1 MFMNA
6 IGKTI
11 YIILGCMFLDC
22 DETYIKETYIKNNT
36 SVSNTVFERR
46 LFEGFKKV
54 CGENVVFFGA
64 PSVGWFPKN
73 CKKLKV
79 RGFTKIDNY
88 YPVEYNASYLFSSF
102 SKKRGFT
109 KEIKKFFESHEINET
124 YRIIAVAC
132 EMHLPYLKTIKYLK
146 RNFKNVSTVLFVPD
160 LPDYNNRSS
169 NFIYKILKKININS
183 LYKTHEKYVDIDV
196 LFSKEMKRLDT
207 FKSKETIINEGL
219 APDYHSEANGIF
231 NKKKRIVYIGK
242 LDKRNG
248 IELISKAADLL
259 PEYSFEVYGMP
270 ASDGLPKDFTFS
282 KNVLV
287 HGFVSPSLIP
297 SILNQADILLSPR
310 YSSEEYTAFSFPSKM
325 FDYLNCKK
333 PIVTF
338 KLDCYPEVLDN
349 IFIYPKSENL
359 DDFISAI
366 KYAADHPKVDEQL
379 IDKFLKEKKSDNV
392 VKRIIAK
399 LEEKENN
406 L

>member
-1 MFMNA
+1 MNL

-22 DETYIKETYIKNNT
+22 DETYIKEAYIKNNT

-46 LFEGFKKV
+46 LFDGFKKEF
-54 CGENVVFFGA
+54 GEDAVFFGA

-79 RGFTKIDNY
+79 RGFTKVDNY

-102 SKKRGFT
+102 SKERGFK
-109 KEIKKFFESHEINET
+109 KEIKKFFEAHRINET
-124 YRIIAVAC
+124 YQIVVVAC

-146 RNFKNVSTVLFVPD
+146 RKYQNVSTVLFVPD

-169 NFIYKILKKININS
+169 NFIYKILKKLNTNS
-183 LYKTHEKYVDIDV
+183 LYKVHKRYVDIDI
-196 LFSKEMKRLDT
+196 LFSKEMNKLDA
-207 FKSKETIINEGL
+207 FKNKETIVNEGL
-219 APDYHSEANGIF
+219 APDHHLEPNGGF
-231 NKKKRIVYIGK
+231 NQKKRIVYIGK

-259 PEYSFEVYGMP
+259 PEYSFEVYGLP
-270 ASDGLPKDFTFS
+270 ASDGLPKDFMFS

-287 HGFVSPSLIP
+287 HGYVSPSLIP
-297 SILNQADILLSPR
+297 SILEQADVLLSPR
-310 YSSEEYTAFSFPSKM
+310 YPGEEYTAFSFPSKM

-333 PIVTF
+333 PVVTF
-338 KLDCYPEVLDN
+338 KLDCYPKTLDGVL
-349 IFIYPKSENL
+349 IYPKSESL

-366 KYAADHPKVDEQL
+366 KYAVDHPKVDEEL
-379 IDKFLKEKKSDNV
+379 INKFLNERKPDNV

-399 LEEKENN
+399 LEEKENR